1 MHRSQEQP
9 TSALTQTQLAHAL
22 GITYTRLQKY
32 RKQLAHTADP
42 FPEPR
47 RGRGALYF
55 DIAAV
60 RPWLAQRHGK
70 PILDRGRTIV
80 DIDRFDSIAGEYCT
94 TAERIRETALRIA
107 AQEAATAGE
116 PIARD
121 LTSTELSFALARDFG
136 SFVQL
141 RNAQRDFPRPKRIA
155 GQNGNA
161 LFYDPVAVRDWLVS
175 HDHDVRLYD
184 LRVRSIL
191 ARPAQQDNNQC

>member
-1 MHRSQEQP
+1 MHHPQEQP
-9 TSALTQTQLAHAL
+9 TSALTQTQLGHAI
-22 GITYTRLQKY
+22 GVSYVSFQQY

-60 RPWLAQRHGK
+60 RAWLAPRHGK
-70 PILDRGRTIV
+70 PIIEGSRTIV
-80 DIDRFDSIAGEYCT
+80 DVDRFDAITGEYRI

-136 SFVQL
+136 SSIRL
-141 RNAQRDFPRPKRIA
+141 RNAHRDFPRPKRIA

-161 LFYDPVAVRDWLVS
+161 LFYDPSAVRAWLVS

-191 ARPAQQDNNQC
+191 ARPAQQGQ